1 MPANSISR
9 CRPLLGTYIEISIRD
24 AGSVQVSALESV
36 IDAAYAAISQ
46 CVTLM
51 SFHDARSDL
60 SRINRDAYHQP
71 VKVHRWTWQ
80 VLARAKEFFD
90 SSDGLFDC
98 GVGAQLVEWGVLPAL
113 QAGPGANK
121 TSSIASLILLPDD
134 YLSMQHPACI
144 DLGGIAK
151 GFAVDRATDVLRE
164 AGIVSAVVN
173 AGGDL
178 RVLGEL
184 DEALHVRH
192 PADPQQLVYVGSLSD
207 GALATS
213 APYFS
218 AQKHQHFAEKNVCA
232 LVHPA
237 SREPLLAAHSYSVI
251 APDCCTADALTKVLA
266 AGMSPS
272 AACFVQHG
280 AQTFMI

>member
-1 MPANSISR
+1 MPNSLRR
-9 CRPLLGTYIEISIRD
+9 CRPLLGTYVEIRIRD
-24 AGSVQVSALESV
+24 AGSLQANAVESV
-36 IDAAYAAISQ
+36 IDAAFAAMAQ
-46 CVTLM
+46 CVVLM
-51 SFHDARSDL
+51 SFHDAASDL
-60 SRINRDAYHQP
+60 SRINRDAYRQP
-71 VKVHRWTWQ
+71 VNVHRWTWQ
-80 VLARAKEFFD
+80 VLARAQEFFE
-90 SSDGLFDC
+90 SSNGLFDC
-98 GVGAQLVEWGVLPAL
+98 GVGAQLLEWGVLPSHA
-113 QAGPGANK
+113 AGHCGNAA
-121 TSSIASLILLPDD
+121 SSIADLNLLPDD
-134 YLSMQHPACI
+134 RVSMQRPACI

-164 AGIVSAVVN
+164 SGIASAVVN

-192 PADPQQLVYVGSLSD
+192 PANPQQLVYIGSLSD

-232 LVHPA
+232 LVHA
-237 SREPLLAAHSYSVI
+237 GLREPLLAAHSYSVI
-251 APDCCTADALTKVLA
+251 AADCCTADALTKVLA
-266 AGMSPS
+266 AGMPPS
-272 AACFVQHG
+272 ADCFVQHG

>member
-1 MPANSISR
+1 M
-9 CRPLLGTYIEISIRD
+9 GTYVEIRIRD
-24 AGSVQVSALESV
+24 AGCVQASALESV
-36 IDAAYAAISQ
+36 IDAAFAAISQ

-51 SFHDARSDL
+51 SFHEAGSDL
-60 SRINRDAYHQP
+60 SRINRNAYRQP
-71 VKVHRWTWQ
+71 VLVHRWTWQ

-90 SSDGLFDC
+90 SSNGLFDC
-98 GVGAQLVEWGVLPAL
+98 GVGAQLVEWGVLPA
-113 QAGPGANK
+113 QQTGPRDNT

-134 YLSMQHPACI
+134 YVSMQQPSCI

-151 GFAVDRATDVLRE
+151 GFAVDRATDVLRKS
-164 AGIVSAVVN
+164 GIVSAVVN

-192 PADPQQLVYVGSLSD
+192 PADPQQLMYIGSLSD

-218 AQKHQHFAEKNVCA
+218 AQKHQHFAGKNVCA
-232 LVHPA
+232 LVHPD

-251 APDCCTADALTKVLA
+251 AADCCTADALTKVLA
-266 AGMSPS
+266 AGMPPS
-272 AACFVQHG
+272 AAWFVQHG